1 MNFYFLEADA
11 SAANPGGGMGSMM
24 IMIVLMFV
32 IIYFFMIRPQ
42 KKRQK
47 EIQNF
52 RNSIQVGTKV
62 VTAGGIYGT
71 VKDLNAGMSYLTLEI
86 ANGVKIQIDRNYV
99 YADPSQAATT
109 QQQA

>member
-1 MNFYFLEADA
+1 MNFILLDA
-11 SAANPGGGMGSMM
+11 QAASPQGGMGSMLV
-24 IMIVLMFV
+24 MIVIMFV

-52 RNSIQVGTKV
+52 RNSIQVGTKI
-62 VTAGGIYGT
+62 VTASGVYGT
-71 VKDLNAGMSYLTLEI
+71 VKDLNDGQPFLTIEI

-99 YADPSQAATT
+99 YADPNQAAMN
-109 QQQA
+109 QQNA